1 MTTAVVVR
9 NQKRETSLT
18 TVLDFKEEL
27 LTPSLVIYNG

>member
-1 MTTAVVVR
+1 MTTAVVR

-18 TVLDFKEEL
+18 AVLDFKEEL